1 MVVSIKSRKTLISKF
16 NPLQTTNEFKRLNQF
31 HNKDSKKTR
40 DILSDDGP
48 KVMKTYKP
56 WSLKNT
62 IFFQYTLV

>member
-1 MVVSIKSRKTLISKF
+1 M
-16 NPLQTTNEFKRLNQF
+16 QTTNEFKRLNQF